1 MKQDSKQAAE
11 TMTGQAVE
19 NVNSAIELTQKTV
32 NTMFESTVKTAE
44 IANGYMQN
52 MVQVG
57 LDAQE
62 SGVNVAKNYFD
73 SMSKLNRQWI
83 NLFSTTGERT
93 INASGDTVK
102 NAMNSV
108 VAGNA
113 EIVDNAVAQAKQATK

>member
-1 MKQDSKQAAE
+1 
-11 TMTGQAVE
+11 MTGQAVE
-19 NVNSAIELTQKTV
+19 SVNSAIELSQKTV

-44 IANGYMQN
+44 MANGYMQN

-62 SGVNVAKNYFD
+62 SGVNVARNYFD

-93 INASGDTVK
+93 INTAGDNIK
-102 NAMNSV
+102 NSMNSV
-108 VAGNA
+108 VAGGA
-113 EIVDNAVAQAKQATK
+113 EIVDNAAAQAKQATK